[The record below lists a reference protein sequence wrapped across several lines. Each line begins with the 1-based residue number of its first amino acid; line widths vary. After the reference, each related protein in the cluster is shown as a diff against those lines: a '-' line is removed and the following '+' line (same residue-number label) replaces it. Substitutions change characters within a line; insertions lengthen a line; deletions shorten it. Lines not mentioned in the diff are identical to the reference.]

1 MKRAITSI
9 LFLSVMAGM
18 PAVSAQGALGSLDD
32 LLKQVQTGRA
42 QENQANRAR
51 EQEFVRNKAQQQQ
64 WLNQARRE
72 RADLE
77 AQSERMEK
85 QFEENELA
93 IIDLREQLA
102 VRMGSLKELFG
113 VLQQAAGDARA
124 NFENSLTNIE
134 YPERSAFLTG
144 LAEKMGSN
152 TELASLEEI
161 EQLWFELQREM
172 TEQGKI
178 KKMDSRV
185 VMANGDEVNKE
196 ILRAGVFNIISDGK
210 YLQYNPDT
218 GTVSELI
225 RQPAS
230 RYLSSA
236 RRLEQAEEPVVAFGL
251 DPSRGQLLSMLVQTP
266 TLRERIDQGGTVG
279 YIIITLGIFAVAI
292 AVFRFIQLI
301 IISLQVNA
309 QKRDRA
315 NPSKKN
321 PLGRVLQVYH
331 QNKGIDLESLELRL
345 GEAVLKETP
354 KLNRFNTM
362 LKVIAVVAPLLGLL
376 GTVTGM
382 IITFQAITLFGAGDP
397 KMMAGGIS
405 QALVTTVLGL
415 TVAIPTVLLHTL
427 VAGRSRALVETLEEQ
442 ATGMVAEY
450 SEKQHKSAATAG

>member
-64 WLNQARRE
+64 LLNQARRE

>member
-9 LFLSVMAGM
+9 LFLSVMAAM

-64 WLNQARRE
+64 LLNQARRE

-292 AVFRFIQLI
+292 AVFRFIQLM

-405 QALVTTVLGL
+405 QALITTVLGL
-415 TVAIPTVLLHTL
+415 CVAIPTLLLHSIAAGRARAVTEVLDSRAAGL
-427 VAGRSRALVETLEEQ
+427 VAEQ
-442 ATGMVAEY
+442 A
-450 SEKQHKSAATAG
+450 EKSQGAARAA